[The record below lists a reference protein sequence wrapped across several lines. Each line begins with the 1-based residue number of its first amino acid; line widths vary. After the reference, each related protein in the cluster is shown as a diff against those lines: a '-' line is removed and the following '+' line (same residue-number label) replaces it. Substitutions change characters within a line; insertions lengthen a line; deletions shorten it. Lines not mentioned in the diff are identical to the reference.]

1 MRQLRRSPWSRR
13 VLYELTVGLVGV
25 AAGGVAT
32 IAGFGVGSLLTPL
45 LTSAY
50 GAKLAVAIVAL
61 PHAIATA
68 LRLWW
73 LRHEIN
79 RDVFTRF
86 GLTSAIGG
94 LLGGF
99 LFTQVENRALART
112 LGVLLVFV
120 GVAELIGI
128 AERFR
133 FSGKYAWAAGAV
145 SGLFGGMV
153 GNQGGI
159 RSAGLLA
166 FDLKPREFVATAAAI
181 ALLVDAVRLPIY
193 AWADGAQMLSAMRII
208 GVATAGVVA
217 GTFVGSQVL
226 MRLPRTVFRR
236 TIGAVLLGLGVWML
250 T

>member
-1 MRQLRRSPWSRR
+1 
-13 VLYELTVGLVGV
+13 VLYELGIALVAV
-25 AAGGVAT
+25 AAGAVAT

-68 LRLWW
+68 VRLWW
-73 LRHEIN
+73 LRHDIS
-79 RDVFTRF
+79 RDAFARF
-86 GLTSAIGG
+86 GLASAGGG
-94 LLGGF
+94 LAGGF
-99 LFTQVENRALART
+99 LFTQVDNRALART
-112 LGVLLVFV
+112 LGALLIAV
-120 GVAELIGI
+120 GVAELLGI
-128 AERFR
+128 TQRFR
-133 FSGKYAWAAGAV
+133 FSARYAWAAGAL

-159 RSAGLLA
+159 RSAGLLG
-166 FDLKPREFVATAAAI
+166 FDLTPREFVATAAAI

-193 AWADGAQMLSAMRII
+193 LWADGAQILGAIRII
-208 GVATAGVVA
+208 LVTTAGVVL
-217 GTFVGSQVL
+217 GTFAGSQVL
-226 MRLPRTVFRR
+226 MRLPRIVFRR